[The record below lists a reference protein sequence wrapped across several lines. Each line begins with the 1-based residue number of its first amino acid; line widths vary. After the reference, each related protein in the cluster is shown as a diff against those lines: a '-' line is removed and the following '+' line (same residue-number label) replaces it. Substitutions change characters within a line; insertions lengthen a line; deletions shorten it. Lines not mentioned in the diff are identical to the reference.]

1 MNNVYFKSISINKAF
16 NTATLVVTSAPMETK
31 QATIAGIDV
40 GTRVQHQI
48 TFGLL
53 SIIDPETGKTIAG
66 NSKIAKQLQTTLNAG
81 DALEGFQMSS
91 NPVMDRE
98 TGEPTDMYWVEAI

>member
-40 GTRVQHQI
+40 GTR
-48 TFGLL
+48 
-53 SIIDPETGKTIAG
+53 
-66 NSKIAKQLQTTLNAG
+66 N
-81 DALEGFQMSS
+81 
-91 NPVMDRE
+91 R
-98 TGEPTDMYWVEAI
+98 

>member
-31 QATIAGIDV
+31 VATLAGIEV
-40 GTRVQHQI
+40 GTRVQHQV

-81 DALEGFQMSS
+81 DVLEGFQMSENS
-91 NPVMDRE
+91 VIDRE